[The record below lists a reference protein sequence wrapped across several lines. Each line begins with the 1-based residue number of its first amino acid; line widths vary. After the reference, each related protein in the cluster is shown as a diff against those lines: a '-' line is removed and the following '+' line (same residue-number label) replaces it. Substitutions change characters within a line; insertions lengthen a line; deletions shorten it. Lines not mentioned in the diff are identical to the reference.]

1 MMKNTF
7 KMSALALVMGVAATV
22 STPAL
27 AQQSNSAKQSK
38 PSGPVVCPGYEKGK
52 TKLVGERAGKKVQ
65 KAFEAYNEDK
75 VQEALDILYDIETSD
90 DFDKAYVGRFI
101 GNLLAADEKKSD
113 EALRYLTDA
122 VKDKVLNDSEH
133 ANTLK
138 LVANLNLREEN
149 YKEAI
154 NWYQQWMDFTCKED
168 PDTYVRMAQAYFE
181 TKELDKVIEPAN
193 RAIEL
198 YDKPNKNPY
207 VLKLQS
213 YYQRKMY
220 PETVE
225 IAETLVNTFPENP
238 TWWTQLGVFYMLVE
252 NYDDALSTMEIA
264 YNAGY
269 LDKEAQFKNL
279 SQLYSTNGIPYKA
292 AKILE
297 KHLEKGDIKKDASIM
312 RNIANSFHQAKNYDI
327 AANYYGKAA
336 DMSSDPDDF
345 QKQGTLLLVAED
357 YKGAVKALN
366 NALDRGAEEEGK
378 IYFSLMEAYFYQEN
392 FKQAWKYNQMAKK
405 ESSMR
410 RNAVA
415 WEPYIKEK
423 AKNRGIDI

>member
-1 MMKNTF
+1 MMKKTF
-7 KMSALALVMGVAATV
+7 KMSALALVVGLAGSFATPV
-22 STPAL
+22 L
-27 AQQSNSAKQSK
+27 AQSSAA
-38 PSGPVVCPGYEKGK
+38 VVCPGYEKGK

-75 VQEALDILYDIETSD
+75 VQEALDILYDIDASD

-101 GNLLAADEKKSD
+101 GNLLASDEKKSE
-113 EALRYLTDA
+113 EALRYLTNSVDT
-122 VKDKVLNDSEH
+122 KILNDTEH
-133 ANTLK
+133 AQTLQ

-149 YKEAI
+149 YAEAI
-154 NWYQQWMDFTCKED
+154 EWYKKWMDFTCKED
-168 PDTYVRMAQAYFE
+168 PNIYVRMAQSYFE

-198 YDKPNKNPY
+198 YEEPNKNPY

-225 IAETLVNTFPENP
+225 VAEKLVNTFPETP
-238 TWWTQLGVFYMLVE
+238 TWWTQLAVFYMLVE
-252 NYDDALSTMEIA
+252 NYDDALATMEIA

-269 LDKEAQFKNL
+269 LEKESQFKNL
-279 SQLYSTNGIPYKA
+279 AQLYSTNGIPYKA
-292 AKILE
+292 AVTLE
-297 KHLEKGDIKKDASIM
+297 KHLEAGDIKKDEAMM
-312 RNIANSFHQAKNYDI
+312 RNIANSYHQAKNYDI
-327 AANYYGKAA
+327 AANYYGKAGEL
-336 DMSSDPDDF
+336 SSDPEDF

-378 IYFSLMEAYFYQEN
+378 INFSLMEAHFYQGN
-392 FKQAWKYNQMAKK
+392 FKQAWKYNQLAKK

-410 RNAVA
+410 RNALA

-423 AKNRGIDI
+423 AKNRNIDI